1 MTTRMELTQ
10 VLYQETV
17 DQIQKDGR
25 SWADFLQA
33 VCKNYRLP
41 FMEMVLVYAQK
52 PDARAVLEM
61 EQWNRRYGL
70 WIRKGAK
77 GIAVIDENYAGR
89 TRLKFYFD
97 YSDTRPGKTMSVK
110 PPIWDVA
117 SNLFDNV
124 KKHLDKE
131 YGTAGATLPGTILE
145 CSRILAEQNKN
156 QLLNDIHFVK
166 TDSKLSALSE
176 EELNK
181 MMTDLLFNSIVS

>member
-41 FMEMVLVYAQK
+41 FTEMVLVYAQK

-70 WIRKGAK
+70 WVRKGAK
-77 GIAVIDENYAGR
+77 GIAVIDEDYTGR

-97 YSDTRPGKTMSVK
+97 YSDTRPGKAMSVK
-110 PPIWDVA
+110 PPIWDVT

-124 KKHLDKE
+124 KKHLDK
-131 YGTAGATLPGTILE
+131 ILY
-145 CSRILAEQNKN
+145 
-156 QLLNDIHFVK
+156 
-166 TDSKLSALSE
+166 
-176 EELNK
+176 
-181 MMTDLLFNSIVS
+181 